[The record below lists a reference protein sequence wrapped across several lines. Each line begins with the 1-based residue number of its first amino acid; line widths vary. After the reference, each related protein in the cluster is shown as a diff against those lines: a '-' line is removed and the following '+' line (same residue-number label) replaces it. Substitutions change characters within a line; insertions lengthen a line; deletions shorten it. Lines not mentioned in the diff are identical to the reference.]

1 MQSEKIWNNIEFGQS
16 TPKVLDKEARL
27 TNIINLNQNMME
39 VKIKQINAISMD
51 EFMRIATCSF
61 TKEAWDIL

>member
-1 MQSEKIWNNIEFGQS
+1 
-16 TPKVLDKEARL
+16 
-27 TNIINLNQNMME
+27 ME

-61 TKEAWDIL
+61 TKEAWDILKTTHKGVNVI

>member
-1 MQSEKIWNNIEFGQS
+1 
-16 TPKVLDKEARL
+16 
-27 TNIINLNQNMME
+27 MME